1 MLLSQVFEAPPTS
14 GWLITLVDI
23 SDLRSAQ
30 AQRDQAM
37 QFISHDIRAPVG
49 SIITLL
55 EMQRTSKRIES
66 EDVLFARIES
76 YAQSSLQLADDFVH
90 LARAQ
95 EQNYRSEL
103 LDLGLLA
110 DQAVSDCWTQAQQQN
125 VQLVFELP
133 ETEASVHGDPGLL
146 HRAVIN
152 LLTNAIKYGKPQNSD
167 QAAIVECRIVEDA
180 QSWGIAVRDHGPGMD
195 EASLTTLSQPF
206 ERLRQ
211 HERMD
216 GVGLGLAFTR
226 TVAQRHGGNLQISS
240 SLGDGS
246 TFTLHIP
253 KA

>member
-1 MLLSQVFEAPPTS
+1 MVVMDFSRGKDFLEVPTQIDRPQPGKTHFIAPPTLS
-14 GWLITLVDI
+14 L
-23 SDLRSAQ
+23 
-30 AQRDQAM
+30 
-37 QFISHDIRAPVG
+37 SH
-49 SIITLL
+49 SH
-55 EMQRTSKRIES
+55 S
-66 EDVLFARIES
+66 
-76 YAQSSLQLADDFVH
+76 
-90 LARAQ
+90 
-95 EQNYRSEL
+95 
-103 LDLGLLA
+103 
-110 DQAVSDCWTQAQQQN
+110 SDCWTQAQQQN

-133 ETEASVHGDPGLL
+133 ETEACVHGDPGLL

-152 LLTNAIKYGKPQNSD
+152 LLTNAIKYGKPQDSD
-167 QAAIVECRIVEDA
+167 QAAIVECSIVEDA